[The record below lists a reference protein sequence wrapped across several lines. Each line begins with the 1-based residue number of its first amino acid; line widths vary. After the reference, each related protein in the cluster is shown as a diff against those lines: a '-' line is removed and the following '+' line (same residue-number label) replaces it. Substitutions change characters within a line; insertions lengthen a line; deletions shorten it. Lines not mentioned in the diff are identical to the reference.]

1 VNIVTM
7 PPDSFEPPEHTFA
20 ALLSREAQMD
30 DPPFGGDR
38 FYIRIVAMKA
48 GSSAAGVDIE
58 CTAAELQM
66 PVTEFAKTFT
76 ETAFHALIPRL
87 QNHRMLP

>member
-1 VNIVTM
+1 MKIVTM
-7 PPDSFEPPEHTFA
+7 PPDYFEPPEHTFA
-20 ALLSREAQMD
+20 ALLSREAQMEA
-30 DPPFGGDR
+30 PPFGGDL
-38 FYIRIVAMKA
+38 FYVRIVAMKA

-66 PVTEFAKTFT
+66 PVAEFAEKYTK
-76 ETAFHALIPRL
+76 TAFNYLIPRI